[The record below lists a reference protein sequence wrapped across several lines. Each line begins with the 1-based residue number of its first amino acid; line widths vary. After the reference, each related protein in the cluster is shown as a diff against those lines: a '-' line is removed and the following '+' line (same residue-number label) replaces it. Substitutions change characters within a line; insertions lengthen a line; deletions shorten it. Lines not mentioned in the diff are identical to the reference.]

1 MRLEPVLERIACAMP
16 YTKETIAANIAALR
30 QSAGMTQA
38 EFAGKL
44 NYTDKAV
51 SKWER
56 AESVPDVFVLAE
68 IAELFGV
75 TVDYLLA
82 EHDNVMPE
90 TTQNKHYSRIVVS
103 LLSVTPVWLAA
114 VIAYSVC
121 EFFTEWDR
129 LWLIYAAAVP
139 LTLIVLLVFNCIWGR
154 PALTYVIVSLLMWSV
169 LGFIYLLFI
178 DINYWLLFTVGIP
191 GQLAV
196 ILWSRIK
203 K

>member
-90 TTQNKHYSRIVVS
+90 TTQNKHYSRLVVS

-129 LWLIYAAAVP
+129 LCLIYSAAVLRLP
-139 LTLIVLLVFNCIWGR
+139 LTAAWVRSMR
-154 PALTYVIVSLLMWSV
+154 PARV
-169 LGFIYLLFI
+169 
-178 DINYWLLFTVGIP
+178 
-191 GQLAV
+191 
-196 ILWSRIK
+196 R
-203 K
+203 

>member
-68 IAELFGV
+68 IASFS
-75 TVDYLLA
+75 A
-82 EHDNVMPE
+82 SP
-90 TTQNKHYSRIVVS
+90 
-103 LLSVTPVWLAA
+103 
-114 VIAYSVC
+114 
-121 EFFTEWDR
+121 
-129 LWLIYAAAVP
+129 LIIC
-139 LTLIVLLVFNCIWGR
+139 LRNTI
-154 PALTYVIVSLLMWSV
+154 M
-169 LGFIYLLFI
+169 
-178 DINYWLLFTVGIP
+178 
-191 GQLAV
+191 
-196 ILWSRIK
+196 
-203 K
+203 